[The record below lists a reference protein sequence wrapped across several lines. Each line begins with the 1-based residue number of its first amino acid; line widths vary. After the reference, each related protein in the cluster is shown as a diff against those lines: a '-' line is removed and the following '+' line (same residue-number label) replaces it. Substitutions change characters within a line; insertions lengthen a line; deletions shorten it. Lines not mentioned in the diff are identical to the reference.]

1 MKRILFVLT
10 ICLGASACVYTH
22 IEAKPQT
29 VAGAF
34 HVNTPVEW
42 NQRDQ
47 EKMTVWTID
56 GQGLQLLGF
65 VNGIDDG
72 QVLYPGG
79 KPDILEKLPKFD
91 KKMSLPEIRE
101 LLLNSIEAASLEDV
115 REEKFEPAKFG
126 GEDGFRLQ
134 YRAASKQGLEYRGM
148 LVGAVRNGKLWF
160 VQYAGTDLYYYE
172 KALPA
177 VEEILNSLKFI

>member
-1 MKRILFVLT
+1 MKRILFVLLM
-10 ICLGASACVYTH
+10 CFGMSACVYAH

-42 NQRDQ
+42 NQREL

-65 VNGIDDG
+65 INGIDDG
-72 QVLYPGG
+72 QVIYPSG
-79 KPDILEKLPKFD
+79 KQEFTDKLPKFD

-101 LLLNSIEAASLEDV
+101 LLLNSLKTSSMENV
-115 REEKFEPAKFG
+115 REERFEPATFG
-126 GEDGFRLQ
+126 GENGFRMQ

-148 LVGAVRNGKLWF
+148 LVGAVRKDKLWL

-177 VEEILNSLKFI
+177 VEKILNSLKFI